1 MRYSLFILIIL
12 CSGCFKE
19 TITPAIFE
27 VYYPQGQKSSHGLM
41 NEIHV
46 STDNN
51 QSLIEISSQSGI
63 GRGVIRLIQGR
74 WSDVV
79 IVRLYLKGLEG
90 FTVSNEQFTV
100 DRSEVSVSAYDKNG
114 HLHGKKYLLNE
125 RGYYE
130 VKLPN
135 RLFTDRTTEIIIHW
149 VDFYR

>member
-12 CSGCFKE
+12 CSGCIKE

-46 STDNN
+46 STVNN
-51 QSLIEISSQSGI
+51 ESLIEISSQSGI
-63 GRGVIRLIQGR
+63 GRGVIKLIQGD
-74 WSDVV
+74 WPEEI

-90 FTVSNEQFTV
+90 FTVSSEQFTV
-100 DRSEVSVSAYDKNG
+100 DRSEMSVSAYDKNG
-114 HLHGKKYLLNE
+114 RLYDKKYLLNE

-130 VKLPN
+130 IKLPN
-135 RLFTDRTTEIIIHW
+135 RLFTDRTTEITIHW